1 MAADTKAERER
12 SSAEQDGG
20 GPSVA
25 AHPRAARAVAR
36 AKGWGGL
43 IGFVVAGYLSLST
56 DTVVGAGLH
65 ALVAGIV
72 CYVAVWAG
80 AVFVWRRL
88 VMLELRSREERLYTA
103 DTGRARAR

>member
-1 MAADTKAERER
+1 MAADVAAERGR
-12 SSAEQDGG
+12 ASAGHDGD

-43 IGFVVAGYLSLST
+43 IGFLAAGYLALPT
-56 DTVVGAGLH
+56 NTLVGAGLH

-88 VMLELRSREERLYTA
+88 VMLELRSRKQQLSAA